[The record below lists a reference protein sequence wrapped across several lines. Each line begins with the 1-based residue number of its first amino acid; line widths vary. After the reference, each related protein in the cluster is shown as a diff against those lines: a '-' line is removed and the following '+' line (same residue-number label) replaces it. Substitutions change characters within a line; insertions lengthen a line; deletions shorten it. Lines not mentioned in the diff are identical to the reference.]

1 MSAAAHLRLAA
12 GAGRCHALRM
22 RCAVS
27 LTRDAQGIVAR
38 CREYPACEGRGATAG
53 EAVERLRAS
62 LLFWLEA
69 CPCDTTTGPGL
80 ELDVVH
86 DATRG

>member
-1 MSAAAHLRLAA
+1 
-12 GAGRCHALRM
+12 M
-22 RCAVS
+22 RCRVS
-27 LTRDAQGIVAR
+27 LDRDASGFVAR
-38 CREYPACEGRGATAG
+38 CHEYPACEGRGATVD

-80 ELDVVH
+80 VLDLERFGVR
-86 DATRG
+86 DT

>member
-1 MSAAAHLRLAA
+1 
-12 GAGRCHALRM
+12 M

-27 LTRDAQGIVAR
+27 LERDASGIVAR
-38 CREYPACEGRGATAG
+38 CREYPSCEGRGATTA
-53 EAVERLRAS
+53 EAVEKLRAS

-80 ELDVVH
+80 VLDVVH
-86 DATRG
+86 DGTRR

>member
-1 MSAAAHLRLAA
+1 MSLE
-12 GAGRCHALRM
+12 
-22 RCAVS
+22 
-27 LTRDAQGIVAR
+27 RDASGIVAR
-38 CREYPACEGRGATAG
+38 CGDYPECEGRGGTAA

-80 ELDVVH
+80 VLEVVH
-86 DATRG
+86 DGTRP

>member
-1 MSAAAHLRLAA
+1 
-12 GAGRCHALRM
+12 M

-27 LTRDAQGIVAR
+27 LMREAGGVVAR
-38 CREYPACEGRGATAG
+38 CREYPECEGRGASAA

-80 ELDVVH
+80 VLDVVH
-86 DATRG
+86 DGTQR

>member
-1 MSAAAHLRLAA
+1 
-12 GAGRCHALRM
+12 M

-27 LTRDAQGIVAR
+27 LERDATGIVAR
-38 CREYPACEGRGATAG
+38 CADYPACEGRGATAA

-69 CPCDTTTGPGL
+69 CPCDTTTDSGL
-80 ELDVVH
+80 VLDVVR
-86 DATRG
+86 DGTRGR

>member
-1 MSAAAHLRLAA
+1 
-12 GAGRCHALRM
+12 M

-27 LTRDAQGIVAR
+27 LHSDAAGVVAR
-38 CREYPACEGRGATAG
+38 CGEYPACEGRGATAE

-69 CPCDTTTGPGL
+69 CPCDTTTGAGL
-80 ELDVVH
+80 VLDVVH
-86 DATRG
+86 DGTRGT

>member
-1 MSAAAHLRLAA
+1 
-12 GAGRCHALRM
+12 M

-27 LTRDAQGIVAR
+27 LAREGEGVVAR
-38 CREYPACEGRGATAG
+38 CGEYPACEGRGATAA

-80 ELDVVH
+80 VLDVVH
-86 DATRG
+86 DATRAG